1 MDMSPDQIARK
12 IITATY
18 SPDAGIFFKGGK
30 ETMVMLHIMQDVIG
44 KKLENP
50 FIFLDSG
57 KEQQELYDFI
67 DEQEKEM
74 GMNLHRF
81 PFDGHEDKIRAL
93 KDAIDTLNLEK
104 VYVAIRRDESPAR
117 KDEVY
122 MKIKDGTV
130 RIHPMLEFS
139 EDDIWAMIRG
149 KNIPY
154 CTLLDQGYRSLGD
167 GAQKSIEGGDERSG
181 RDQDK
186 EKIMERLRNLGY
198 F

>member
-1 MDMSPDQIARK
+1 MELNPDQVARK
-12 IITATY
+12 IIKATY
-18 SPDAGIFFKGGK
+18 SPDACIFFKGGK
-30 ETMVMLHIMQDVIG
+30 ETMVMLYIMQDVVG
-44 KKLENP
+44 SNLKNP

-57 KEQQELYDFI
+57 NEQQELYDFI
-67 DEQEKEM
+67 DEQEEEM

-93 KDAIDTLNLEK
+93 KEAIDTLNLEK
-104 VYVAIRRDESPAR
+104 VFVAIRRDESPAR

-122 MKIKDGTV
+122 LKIKDGTV
-130 RIHPMLEFS
+130 RIHPMLEFT
-139 EDDIWAMIRG
+139 EEDIWAMLKG

-154 CTLLDQGYRSLGD
+154 CKLLDQGYRALGD
-167 GAQKSIEGGDERSG
+167 GAQKSVEGGDERSG

-186 EKIMERLRNLGY
+186 EKVMERLRKLGY